1 MILVDAHVHV
11 HGCFDLQNFLDSA
24 LGNFRTEAA
33 RRQQGDFFS
42 GVLLL
47 TESAQVNWFQ
57 RFAFY
62 ADKERLI
69 GRGNNC
75 NYWTFS
81 RTNEACSLRA
91 ECAAGPGLFVIAG
104 RQIITAEKLEV
115 LALATE
121 KEFVDGL
128 PLQQV
133 IQTVTENDAIPVI
146 PWGFGKWM
154 GKRGR
159 FLMEKLKRA
168 DKSDFFLGDNGGRPI
183 FLPRPYHF
191 KLAESRGIRVLPGS
205 DTLPF
210 ASEYLRPG
218 GFGFSVEGR
227 LNPKQPASD
236 IKRILLDTTARPR
249 PYGALEMPYRF
260 FRHQL
265 AMQIL
270 KQRRKPDQGD

>member
-24 LGNFRTEAA
+24 LENFRTEAA
-33 RRQQGDFFS
+33 RWQQGDSFS

-62 ADKERLI
+62 ADSERLI
-69 GRGNNC
+69 GRGND
-75 NYWTFS
+75 WSFS

-91 ECAAGPGLFVIAG
+91 GCAAGLGFFVIAG

-133 IQTVTENDAIPVI
+133 IQTVTENDAIPVV

-159 FLMEKLKRA
+159 FLMEKLKQA
-168 DKSDFFLGDNGGRPI
+168 DKSDFLLGDNGGRPI

-191 KLAESRGIRVLPGS
+191 KLAESKGIRVLPGS
-205 DTLPF
+205 DPLPF
-210 ASEYLRPG
+210 ASECLRPG
-218 GFGFSVEGR
+218 GFGFAVEGR

-236 IKRILLDTTARPR
+236 IRRILIDSAIRPR

-270 KQRRKPDQGD
+270 KQRRKPNQGD

>member
-24 LGNFRTEAA
+24 LENFRAEAA
-33 RRQQGDFFS
+33 RRQQGDSFS

-69 GRGNNC
+69 GRGND
-75 NYWTFS
+75 WSFS

-91 ECAAGPGLFVIAG
+91 GCAAGQEVFVIAG
-104 RQIITAEKLEV
+104 RQIVTAEKLEV
-115 LALATE
+115 LALATD
-121 KEFVDGL
+121 KEYRDGL
-128 PLQQV
+128 PLSQT
-133 IQTVTENDAIPVI
+133 IQTVKENGAIPAV

-159 FLMEKLKRA
+159 ILTEVLKQA
-168 DKSDFFLGDNGGRPI
+168 NKSDFFLGDNSGRSF
-183 FLPRPYHF
+183 FLPYPYHF
-191 KLAESRGIRVLPGS
+191 RLVEPKGIRVLPGS
-205 DTLPF
+205 DPLPF
-210 ASEYLRPG
+210 ASECRRPG
-218 GFGFSVEGR
+218 GFGFSVEGK
-227 LNPKQPASD
+227 LDPKQPARD
-236 IKRILLDTTARPR
+236 IKNILMDSSFIPR
-249 PYGALEMPYRF
+249 PYGALENPYRF
-260 FRHQL
+260 FRNQL

-270 KQRRKPDQGD
+270 KQNRNQNLGV